1 MNHRNL
7 LTKKQQRVMSDDFN
21 KHIEVKQYFLIK
33 ITTKLHL
40 YNPKTIF
47 AFKLFEFIF
56 FNSFIKEKNELLNA

>member
-1 MNHRNL
+1 
-7 LTKKQQRVMSDDFN
+7 MSDDFN